1 MGAERM
7 VLDTA
12 RRQGDK
18 GGKET
23 REAKRQGRQRDK
35 GGKETRE
42 AKRQGRQR
50 DKGGKETREH
60 KRLPRQGNE
69 ATQAESDKAT
79 LSLRE
84 LISHRED
91 SSEATRHLSHRELR
105 EIHLVLKEVKG
116 KGAQAREFLGH
127 RAAPV
132 IGRLQSLSASSHRGE
147 RAQDPTRKL
156 SSKSRMSVARKDLR
170 SLRRMGA
177 VSRRMGAVFFKNE
190 KR

>member
-1 MGAERM
+1 MDGWEYCEWQ
-7 VLDTA
+7 LSGWFWT
-12 RRQGDK
+12 RQ

-69 ATQAESDKAT
+69 ATQAESDKAK

-84 LISHRED
+84 LI
-91 SSEATRHLSHRELR
+91 SHRELR